1 MKMRFSRDAGFFRID
16 GRTLLAL
23 QTLLLL
29 FPASYNSLVADD
41 SLVFLGDA
49 NPQLRIEHQQ
59 QWGDFGWN
67 TAAAATGR
75 PGSPMRIGDQTYER
89 GLGHHASGE
98 IVVPLNGQ
106 YVEFR
111 SQVGVQWQ
119 GGGKGSVIFRV
130 LVDGQ
135 MVFESDSM
143 SDSDPAR
150 EVQVSVAGARELRLV
165 AYHADDG
172 IACDMANW
180 ANSRLV
186 ADSSAPMFGPAT
198 VEFNDSPA
206 PAATADASGFSIIA
220 APTTP
225 QVCVMQP
232 AGVLAVS
239 ILQGEDVRL
248 TVPVTRSGALSRTM
262 VEASIAYGQ
271 SAEVGMS
278 VGGPVQWVALKR
290 DQCIELSATVDG
302 ADAKEIVLLTRGV
315 AGDTA
320 VRWRRLR
327 FACQDDTGEI
337 PIILGS
343 SVDSLPPPALPEI
356 RSSTEKELIE
366 WDWRLQDG
374 IGTPRES
381 TTWQD
386 AIQATLTR
394 ADLLLQHLEQESARP
409 LLLERRW
416 MELRN
421 AYELLSESATAS
433 EQQWESLWRRIHW
446 LRRDTVLSNPLA
458 DLGPI
463 AFAKR
468 VPSSF
473 SHQLTQYYGRAARP
487 GGGLFVL
494 ETPGRSMKCRQLG
507 DLPIGSYLHP
517 EVSWDGRK
525 ILFAFCDVNE
535 AAPDYHTGPQRFYHL
550 YEINADGSG
559 LKQLTH
565 GDFDDFSPRYLPN
578 GEILFVSTRR
588 GGFHR
593 CGRGPCP
600 VYTLSVVNPDGGD
613 PRVISFH
620 ETHEWDPVV
629 LHDGRVVYTRWDYVD
644 RHAVHYQQLWSV
656 RPDGSNVSIF
666 YGNNTLNPVGVWE
679 ARPVP
684 GSNLVMATAAAHH
697 AMTAGSI
704 ILLDVARG
712 VDGLDP
718 VTRMTPDALFPESE
732 FPVQQWHAPAG
743 VTRQP
748 EVPVQEQRWPGH
760 CYRTPFPLS
769 QDFFLAAYS
778 FEPLIGEPT
787 QICPTCLVSI
797 WWIAGATRSC
807 CIAIRRSAVCG
818 QCRYGR
824 GLDRQLW
831 RRRWILAAATLARSF
846 FKMCIRVGLR

>member
-1 MKMRFSRDAGFFRID
+1 
-16 GRTLLAL
+16 
-23 QTLLLL
+23 
-29 FPASYNSLVADD
+29 
-41 SLVFLGDA
+41 
-49 NPQLRIEHQQ
+49 
-59 QWGDFGWN
+59 
-67 TAAAATGR
+67 
-75 PGSPMRIGDQTYER
+75 
-89 GLGHHASGE
+89 
-98 IVVPLNGQ
+98 
-106 YVEFR
+106 
-111 SQVGVQWQ
+111 
-119 GGGKGSVIFRV
+119 
-130 LVDGQ
+130 
-135 MVFESDSM
+135 
-143 SDSDPAR
+143 
-150 EVQVSVAGARELRLV
+150 
-165 AYHADDG
+165 
-172 IACDMANW
+172 
-180 ANSRLV
+180 
-186 ADSSAPMFGPAT
+186 PAT

-232 AGVLAVS
+232 AGVLAAS

-278 VGGPVQWVALKR
+278 LGGPVQWVALKR
-290 DQCIELSATVDG
+290 DQCSELSATVDG

-320 VRWRRLR
+320 VRWQRFR

-343 SVDSLPPPALPEI
+343 SVDSLPPPALPEL

-381 TTWQD
+381 STWQD

-409 LLLERRW
+409 LLLEQRW

-565 GDFDDFSPRYLPN
+565 GDYDDFSPRYLPN

-600 VYTLSVVNPDGGD
+600 VYTLSVVNPDGGE

-656 RPDGSNVSIF
+656 RTDGSNVSIF

-697 AMTAGSI
+697 AMTAG
-704 ILLDVARG
+704 
-712 VDGLDP
+712 
-718 VTRMTPDALFPESE
+718 
-732 FPVQQWHAPAG
+732 
-743 VTRQP
+743 
-748 EVPVQEQRWPGH
+748 
-760 CYRTPFPLS
+760 
-769 QDFFLAAYS
+769 
-778 FEPLIGEPT
+778 
-787 QICPTCLVSI
+787 
-797 WWIAGATRSC
+797 
-807 CIAIRRSAVCG
+807 
-818 QCRYGR
+818 
-824 GLDRQLW
+824 
-831 RRRWILAAATLARSF
+831 
-846 FKMCIRVGLR
+846 